1 MSNIDLSTHYLGMT
15 LKNPIVPSASPLSK
29 DFDNVK
35 RMEDAGA
42 SAIVMYSLFEEQITH
57 EMMELYHHTSYHS
70 DTHPEAQS
78 YFPEHSQYTMGPDEY
93 LAHLHKIKQQ
103 VNIPVIGSLNGCTD
117 GGWTKYAKL
126 IEEAGADA
134 LELNVYMLAT
144 DFDTSSEDIENIYVE
159 TLRSVK
165 ANVGI
170 PVAMKISPYIS
181 AMANF
186 AKRLDREGVDG
197 LVLFNRFYQPD
208 IDLEN
213 LEVVPNVLLSNS
225 QSMRLPLRWIAILYG
240 RINASLAATSGVN
253 TAEDVIKL
261 IMTGASVTQMFAA
274 LHKYGIEHIKKV
286 LEDIEKWMTEHEYES
301 VKQMRGSMSHKS
313 VANPGAFERA
323 NYMKALNSFK

>member
-15 LKNPIVPSASPLSK
+15 LKNPIVPSASPLSR
-29 DFDNVK
+29 DIGNVK
-35 RMEDAGA
+35 MMEDAGA
-42 SAIVMYSLFEEQITH
+42 SAVVMYSLFEEQITH
-57 EMMELYHHTSYHS
+57 ETLELYHHTSYHS
-70 DTHPEAQS
+70 DTHAEALS
-78 YFPEHSQYTMGPDEY
+78 YFPEYSEYILGPDEY
-93 LAHLHKIKQQ
+93 LEHIHKIKKS
-103 VNIPVIGSLNGCTD
+103 VNIPIIGSLNGCTD

-134 LELNVYMLAT
+134 LELNVYLLAT
-144 DFDTSSEDIENIYVE
+144 DLGTSSQDIENVYIE

-165 ANVGI
+165 AHVGI
-170 PVAMKISPYIS
+170 PVAIKISPYIS
-181 AMANF
+181 ALGHF
-186 AKRLDREGVDG
+186 AKRLDNEGVDG

-213 LEVVPNVLLSNS
+213 LEVVPNVLLSNT

-253 TAEDVIKL
+253 TAEDVLKL

-274 LHKYGIEHIKKV
+274 LHKHGINHIRKV
-286 LEDIEKWMTEHEYES
+286 LNDIEAWMTEHEYES
-301 VKQMRGSMSHKS
+301 IKMMKGSMSHRS

>member
-1 MSNIDLSTHYLGMT
+1 MKPDLGTHYLGIN
-15 LKNPIVPSASPLSK
+15 LKNPIVPSASPLSRDLGNIK
-29 DFDNVK
+29 K
-35 RMEDAGA
+35 MEDAGA
-42 SAIVMYSLFEEQITH
+42 AAIVMYSLFEEQITH
-57 EMMELYHHTSYHS
+57 EMLELYHHTSYHADS
-70 DTHPEAQS
+70 HAEAS
-78 YFPEHSQYTMGPDEY
+78 NYFPDYPGYVHGPDEY
-93 LAHLHKIKQQ
+93 LEHLHKIKQS
-103 VNIPVIGSLNGCTD
+103 VNIPVIGSLNGCTS

-144 DFDTSSEDIENIYVE
+144 DFNTSSQEIENVYID

-165 ANVGI
+165 DNVSI
-170 PVAMKISPYIS
+170 PVAMKLSPYIS
-181 AMANF
+181 ALGHF
-186 AKRLDREGVDG
+186 AKQLDDNGVDG

-261 IMTGASVTQMFAA
+261 IMAGASVTQMFAA
-274 LHKYGIEHIKKV
+274 LHKYGIGHIKKV
-286 LEDIEKWMTEHEYES
+286 LEDMEKWMTEHEYES
-301 VKQMRGSMSHKS
+301 LKIMRGSMSHKS

>member
-1 MSNIDLSTHYLGMT
+1 MIDLSTHYLGMN
-15 LKNPIVPSASPLSK
+15 LKNPIVPSASPLTRDIGNAK
-29 DFDNVK
+29 K
-35 RMEDAGA
+35 MEDAGA

-57 EMMELYHHTSYHS
+57 DALELYHHTSYHE
-70 DTHPEAQS
+70 DTNAEALT
-78 YFPEHSQYTMGPDEY
+78 YFPEQSYNLGPDEY
-93 LAHLHKIKQQ
+93 LDHLHKIKQS

-134 LELNVYMLAT
+134 LELNMYMLAT
-144 DFDTSSEDIENIYVE
+144 DMNTTSEDIENIYVE

-165 ANVGI
+165 ANIGI
-170 PVAMKISPYIS
+170 PVAMKLSPYIS
-181 AMANF
+181 AMAHF
-186 AKRLDREGVDG
+186 AKRLDNEGADG

-253 TAEDVIKL
+253 TAEDVLKL
-261 IMTGASVTQMFAA
+261 TMTGAAVTQIFAA
-274 LHKYGIEHIKKV
+274 LHKYGIDHIKTILKDM
-286 LEDIEKWMTEHEYES
+286 ETWMTEHEYGS
-301 VKQMRGSMSHKS
+301 LKMMRGSMSHRS

>member
-1 MSNIDLSTHYLGMT
+1 MIDLSTHYLGMT
-15 LKNPIVPSASPLSK
+15 LKNPLVPSASPLSREI
-29 DFDNVK
+29 DNVK

-42 SAIVMYSLFEEQITH
+42 SAVVMYSLFEEQITH
-57 EMMELYHHTSYHS
+57 DMMELYHHTSYHA
-70 DTHPEAQS
+70 DAHPEAQS
-78 YFPEHSQYTMGPDEY
+78 YFPEHSKYTMGPDEY
-93 LAHLHKIKQQ
+93 LEHLHKIKQQ

-134 LELNVYMLAT
+134 LELNIYMLAT

-165 ANVGI
+165 AHIGI

-181 AMANF
+181 ALANF
-186 AKRLDREGVDG
+186 AKRLDHEGIDG

-274 LHKYGIEHIKKV
+274 LHKHGIEHITKV
-286 LEDIEKWMTEHEYES
+286 LADMERWMTDHEYES
-301 VKQMRGSMSHKS
+301 IKQMRGSMSYRS
-313 VANPGAFERA
+313 VSNPGAFERA
-323 NYMKALNSFK
+323 NYMKALNSFE